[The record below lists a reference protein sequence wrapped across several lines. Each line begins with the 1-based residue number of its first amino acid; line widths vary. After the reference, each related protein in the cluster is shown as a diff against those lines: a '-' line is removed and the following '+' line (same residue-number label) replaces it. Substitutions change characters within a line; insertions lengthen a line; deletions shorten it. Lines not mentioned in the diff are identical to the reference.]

1 MKDIADI
8 YALIWHS
15 GLSLEEM
22 RDLLQNVYPD
32 EKTEAVIGGVK
43 EEIREVGGVLGVE
56 PSEIRRVL
64 RAFSKP

>member
-1 MKDIADI
+1 
-8 YALIWHS
+8 
-15 GLSLEEM
+15 M

-43 EEIREVGGVLGVE
+43 EEEIREVGGVLGVE
-56 PSEIRRVL
+56 PIEIRRVL